1 MLNLAI
7 LFSLV
12 VLLNL
17 GNSVESG
24 VAVENKIDTR
34 FSGGT
39 TQPDNFDNFHLFSL
53 FLRIIRKYYNLLLS
67 IYSENKKVK
76 VEIIYASRKDRCFEL
91 LKYFR

>member
-34 FSGGT
+34 FFGGP
-39 TQPDNFDNFHLFSL
+39 TQPDKFDNYNFFFLFSKDYQKIL
-53 FLRIIRKYYNLLLS
+53 FVTINLLG
-67 IYSENKKVK
+67 K
-76 VEIIYASRKDRCFEL
+76 
-91 LKYFR
+91 

>member
-12 VLLNL
+12 VILNL

-34 FSGGT
+34 LLGELPNHKIST
-39 TQPDNFDNFHLFSL
+39 
-53 FLRIIRKYYNLLLS
+53 IIRKYYNLSIFNLLG
-67 IYSENKKVK
+67 K
-76 VEIIYASRKDRCFEL
+76 
-91 LKYFR
+91 

>member
-24 VAVENKIDTR
+24 VAVKNKTEKV
-34 FSGGT
+34 FGGT
-39 TQPDNFDNFHLFSL
+39 NQPDNFDNYHSFFFFSKDYQKIL
-53 FLRIIRKYYNLLLS
+53 QLVTFNLLGKQK
-67 IYSENKKVK
+67 SERRNHVCK
-76 VEIIYASRKDRCFEL
+76 
-91 LKYFR
+91 

>member
-17 GNSVESG
+17 GNAVESG

-34 FSGGT
+34 FFWGT
-39 TQPDNFDNFHLFSL
+39 NQPDNFDNYHVFFLFSEDYQKISQ
-53 FLRIIRKYYNLLLS
+53 FVTFNLLG
-67 IYSENKKVK
+67 K
-76 VEIIYASRKDRCFEL
+76 
-91 LKYFR
+91 